1 MRRAVC
7 ALLWLVPLRAAS
19 QDTQA
24 WKLSGYYLNLLTRS
38 TTVFPEGERYV
49 LDLNRLRLRL
59 DGKPHSAVSLQLQY
73 DNEAFLG
80 SYLSTGQFA
89 LTKDRVPDASLD
101 LERKYVD
108 RRSMLIRHRVY
119 RATMTW
125 SGKDTDVTIGR
136 QRIAW
141 GTGRFWSPLDVLN
154 PFDAA
159 RIEREERPGVDALLV
174 DRKLGPLGKL
184 NGVFAPATDRSPAAI
199 AAYLHGNARGTD
211 YSVLVGKLRN
221 ERVVGADMSGRFGGL
236 GIRAEATASQPD
248 AGRRFIRALLGAD
261 YGFANTLTVTGEF
274 YFNGQ
279 GNSNRA
285 RYDFIGL
292 FEGRIRSLARRYGA
306 VAASYE
312 ITPLLEVFFYGIL
325 NGDDRS
331 RVLWPGLEYSATS
344 DLALTAGIQSFSGT
358 AGSEYGRFQ
367 DVVHLQ
373 AKLFF

>member
-1 MRRAVC
+1 MRRAAC

-38 TTVFPEGERYV
+38 TTVFPERERYV

-59 DGKPHSAVSLQLQY
+59 DGKPFSAVSLQVQY
-73 DNEAFLG
+73 DNEALLV

-89 LTKDRVPDASLD
+89 LNKDRVPDASLD
-101 LERKYVD
+101 LERSYVD
-108 RRSMLIRHRVY
+108 RSSMLIRHRVY

-125 SGKDTDVTIGR
+125 SGKDTDLIIGR

-184 NGVFAPATDRSPAAI
+184 DGVFAPATDRAPAAI
-199 AAYLHGNARGTD
+199 AAYIHGNARGTD

-221 ERVVGADMSGRFGGL
+221 ERLVGADLSGRVGGL
-236 GIRAEATASQPD
+236 GIRAEATGSRPD
-248 AGRRFIRALLGAD
+248 TGRRFIRVLLGAD
-261 YGFANTLTVTGEF
+261 YGFANTLTVTGEL

-279 GNSNRA
+279 GSADRT
-285 RYDFIGL
+285 RYDFANL

-312 ITPLLEVFFYGIL
+312 VTPLLEVFFYGIL

-344 DLALTAGIQSFSGT
+344 DLAITAGIQSFSGA

-373 AKLFF
+373 AKWFF